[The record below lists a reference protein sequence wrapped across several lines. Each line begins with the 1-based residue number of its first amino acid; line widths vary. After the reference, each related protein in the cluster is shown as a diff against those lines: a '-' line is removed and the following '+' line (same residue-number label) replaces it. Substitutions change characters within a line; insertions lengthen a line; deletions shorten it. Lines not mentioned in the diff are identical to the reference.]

1 MQGKQEPKGFVFDI
15 VKYMIEDGPGI
26 RTCIFFKGCRLRCRW
41 CSNALGLEADPKI
54 AYIENKC
61 LRCRACVD
69 ACPNEALAIGD
80 ADDILTDRLKCAV
93 CGTCSEVC
101 PAKARQL
108 IGKEYTVQELV
119 GIVERDRIFYRRE
132 GGGVTATGGE
142 ILLQAG
148 FVYQFLKQCKERL
161 LGTTV
166 ETSGFGR
173 WELLEPILSVSDFS
187 FIDLKHFDSS
197 THYLLTGVGNELI
210 LDNIAKTSIFCSTH
224 DTKLII
230 RIPIIPEIND
240 ASDNLRRI
248 AEFVR
253 NLPGMIPEVN
263 LLPYHRYGIAK
274 YSWLGKEY
282 ELNEAAV
289 PSDERMQSKSRI
301 FTDRGL
307 VCTVG
312 GAEVTS
318 Y

>member
-1 MQGKQEPKGFVFDI
+1 MQDKKELKGFVFDI
-15 VKYMIEDGPGI
+15 VKYMVEDGPGI
-26 RTCIFFKGCRLRCRW
+26 RTCIFFKGCRLRCKW
-41 CSNALGLEADPKI
+41 CSNALGLEPDPKI

-61 LRCRACVD
+61 LRCRTCVD
-69 ACPNEALAIGD
+69 ACPNQALSTGD
-80 ADDILTDRLKCAV
+80 TDSILTDRLKCTV

-101 PAKARQL
+101 PAKARQV
-108 IGKEYTVQELV
+108 IGKEYTVQELIDV
-119 GIVERDRIFYRRE
+119 VERDRVFYRRE

-142 ILLQAG
+142 ILMQAG

-161 LGTTV
+161 LGTTI

-173 WELLEPILSVSDFS
+173 WELLEPILSVSDFA

-210 LDNIAKTSIFCSTH
+210 LDNIAKITIFCSTH
-224 DTKLII
+224 ATKLII

-240 ASDNLRRI
+240 SADNLREI

-253 NLPGMIPEVN
+253 SLPGIIPEVN

-289 PSDERMQSKSRI
+289 PSDERMQSKSPI

-312 GAEVTS
+312 GAEVSS